1 MKQSDFTI
9 PCVLSFFIYAITI
22 PIEQYFIFGEEN
34 CSNSISERISLPY
47 PIPITTTTTVH
58 KIENQMEMNQ
68 LQIYQLLIHRVN
80 PLAHLTINYVAIC
93 AYKDNT

>member
-9 PCVLSFFIYAITI
+9 LCVLSFFIYAITI

-47 PIPITTTTTVH
+47 AIQTTTTVQQDGESD
-58 KIENQMEMNQ
+58 KNEPITD
-68 LQIYQLLIHRVN
+68 LPV
-80 PLAHLTINYVAIC
+80 INSPC
-93 AYKDNT
+93 KSSCPPNYKLCSYMCI

>member
-34 CSNSISERISLPY
+34 CSNSISERISLLY
-47 PIPITTTTTVH
+47 PIPTTTTTTAVQQDRESDGNEPITDLPVIDSPC
-58 KIENQMEMNQ
+58 KSSC
-68 LQIYQLLIHRVN
+68 
-80 PLAHLTINYVAIC
+80 PPNYKLCSYMCI
-93 AYKDNT
+93 